1 MRWNLSLQ
9 KAERYRG
16 GQGTRGK
23 NESEETLRWSLLY
36 QQETQAGKVEEKE
49 TGADEKEGGRSLVL
63 ALISWNIVTF
73 NILYQKNKKII
84 HSNTAFSGV

>member
-9 KAERYRG
+9 EAERYRG

-23 NESEETLRWSLLY
+23 NESEEALRWSLLH
-36 QQETQAGKVEEKE
+36 QQETQTGKVEEKE
-49 TGADEKEGGRSLVL
+49 TGADEKEEGRSLDPSL
-63 ALISWNIVTF
+63 LSWTVFDF

-84 HSNTAFSGV
+84 HSNTNK